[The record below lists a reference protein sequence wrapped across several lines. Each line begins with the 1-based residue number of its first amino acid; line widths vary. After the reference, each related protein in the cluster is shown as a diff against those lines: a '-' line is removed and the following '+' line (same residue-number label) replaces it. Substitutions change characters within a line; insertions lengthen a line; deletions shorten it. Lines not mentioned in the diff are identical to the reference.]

1 MEKHKDENKPYAL
14 TSVLHLF
21 RSGSIIYLFISK
33 PNWYDL
39 EDKDGNKIKIPP
51 TWYCGSGVD
60 SDRITDHL
68 IKNKKLTDGQFRV
81 SQILRYMK
89 ENNLKMEDNYYFD
102 IYILD
107 FTDFFWHFS
116 RVESGFWLNR
126 QNLIIYKSVLE
137 NYVKTHMRCFFA
149 DGEPPLRNF
158 TPLNQP
164 IANGNLVID
173 RFADIWGNTGDCYLQ
188 YSIEDIHG
196 LKKGKKKEKTIIL
209 FMRKLYYSNM
219 RNIIENALT
228 PITLKELQERECKR
242 SEKRREEIDFSEINY
257 KKLLEP

>member
-1 MEKHKDENKPYAL
+1 MEKHEDKNKPYAL

-39 EDKDGNKIKIPP
+39 EDKDGNKLKIPP
-51 TWYCGSGVD
+51 TWYCGSGID

-81 SQILRYMK
+81 SQILQYMK
-89 ENNLKMEDNYYFD
+89 ENNLKMVDNYYFD

-137 NYVKTHMRCFFA
+137 HYVKTHMRCFFA

-164 IANGNLVID
+164 I
-173 RFADIWGNTGDCYLQ
+173 WGNTGDCYLQ
-188 YSIEDIHG
+188 YGIEDIHG
-196 LKKGKKKEKTIIL
+196 LMKGKKKEKKIIL
-209 FMRKLYYSNM
+209 FMSKLYYSNM
-219 RNIIENALT
+219 RDVVENALT

-257 KKLLEP
+257 KKLLKP

>member
-1 MEKHKDENKPYAL
+1 MEKHEDKNKPYAL

-39 EDKDGNKIKIPP
+39 EDKDGNKLKIPP

-89 ENNLKMEDNYYFD
+89 ENNLKMVDNYYFD

-107 FTDFFWHFS
+107 FT
-116 RVESGFWLNR
+116 
-126 QNLIIYKSVLE
+126 
-137 NYVKTHMRCFFA
+137 
-149 DGEPPLRNF
+149 
-158 TPLNQP
+158 
-164 IANGNLVID
+164 
-173 RFADIWGNTGDCYLQ
+173 
-188 YSIEDIHG
+188 
-196 LKKGKKKEKTIIL
+196 
-209 FMRKLYYSNM
+209 
-219 RNIIENALT
+219 
-228 PITLKELQERECKR
+228 
-242 SEKRREEIDFSEINY
+242 EINFFSSFF
-257 KKLLEP
+257 